1 MNTTTATAPTAT
13 AFHLVD
19 DPFWISLYRDHF
31 GRVPKTLADQTTM
44 NEERRHRQRMGEI
57 KAMAPKLAL
66 LDALLPDL
74 ATHGVR
80 LGHRDI
86 TPRREESLGIVL
98 RMYPTVFHQADD
110 KLHAALLAIGFR
122 EIARSNVL
130 GTDTVTL
137 KHGRALHLQIEV
149 SRPAA

>member
-1 MNTTTATAPTAT
+1 MNTTTAPVPTTT

-31 GRVPKTLADQTTM
+31 GRVPKTLADKNAM
-44 NEERRHRQRMGEI
+44 DEERRHRQRMNEI
-57 KAMAPKLAL
+57 KAMTPKLAL
-66 LDALLPDL
+66 LDALLPAL
-74 ATHGVR
+74 AEHGIK
-80 LGHRDI
+80 LNHREI
-86 TPRREESLGIVL
+86 TPRREDSLGVVL
-98 RMYPTVFHQADD
+98 RMYPTAFNLADD

-122 EIARSNVL
+122 EVARNHVL

-149 SRPAA
+149 SPPAA